1 MFLMRADDFIRIVR
15 DRLRET
21 GLTTHGAAV
30 SYDLPRGAI
39 RSVLDGHTP
48 KLDRA
53 ARICEAL
60 GLELY
65 VGPPREMDLERAALG
80 ISEARVRWR
89 EERAQDA
96 LRNLVA
102 RLLNEIAALRQDLAA
117 LVGRAGQQPVQDTG
131 AEEIAEAGAWSFA
144 MEAEREQATQRLAA
158 IERSNALAS
167 EGKPRAEADAIA
179 GKEAGASASAVGT
192 WRGRIKGIASPAAQK
207 EALLDRPR
215 TGRPSSL
222 DASMQRTLE
231 DLAALR
237 GRHLTAED
245 ARQALIERHGRAPT
259 VSTIR
264 RWLKRRRDE
273 YGDGRREPGQPL
285 PSGVEA
291 LGGLDQTEALS
302 ANNHNEIYDRII
314 DLVETAIGPFL
325 RNLSDE
331 EEQRLHAAIREL
343 LDQMDDVEPEEGSAR
358 ATDKVA

>member
-1 MFLMRADDFIRIVR
+1 MRADDFIRIVR

-30 SYDLPRGAI
+30 SHDLPRGAI

-65 VGPPREMDLERAALG
+65 VGPPRELDLELAAQG
-80 ISEARVRWR
+80 ISDARVRWR

-102 RLLNEIAALRQDLAA
+102 RLLYEIADLRRDLAA
-117 LVGRAGQQPVQDTG
+117 LVGRAGQQPLQDTG
-131 AEEIAEAGAWSFA
+131 AEEVAESGAWSSA
-144 MEAEREQATQRLAA
+144 TEAEREQATQRLAA

-167 EGKPRAEADAIA
+167 EEKPRAEADAIA
-179 GKEAGASASAVGT
+179 GKEAGVSASAVGT
-192 WRGRIKGIASPAAQK
+192 WRRRIKGIASAAAQK

-222 DASMQRTLE
+222 DASMQKTLE
-231 DLAALR
+231 DYAARR
-237 GRHLTAED
+237 GRRLTAEE
-245 ARQALIERHGRAPT
+245 ARLVLIELHGRAPN

-264 RWLKRRRDE
+264 RWLKRWQDE
-273 YGDGRREPGQPL
+273 YGDGRLEPGQLL
-285 PSGVEA
+285 PPDVKA
-291 LGGLDQTEALS
+291 LGSRDQAGSPGAGDHTE
-302 ANNHNEIYDRII
+302 ICDRII
-314 DLVETAIGPFL
+314 DLVLAAYGPCGTEPD
-325 RNLSDE
+325 DE
-331 EEQRLHAAIREL
+331 EYDRLVATIREL
-343 LDQMDDVEPEEGSAR
+343 FDQMDDAESEEGS
-358 ATDKVA
+358 